1 MVTRGFSPLACNR
14 VSEKTGLPLR
24 LNAQFPHQGV
34 VMARLQFARNRIS
47 SAVLFVGCW
56 LCPTPVC
63 LADVVVNGVALEPA
77 NLALAGRAVA
87 DGRYWYD
94 AMTGAW
100 GYEGQGTAGFIAP
113 GLALGGHLREDASQG
128 RSGVFI
134 NGRQLP
140 DGDVVALM
148 QMGIPV
154 QQGRWWV
161 DAFGNAGAEGGPA
174 LFNLRAIARQSA
186 GQRGG
191 ADSIYSTWG
200 SGDNKSSTWI
210 GADGSLSQSTTI
222 NGKTYDYYIGD

>member
-1 MVTRGFSPLACNR
+1 MPDSIQMLAWQSLMLGALLGLSTNLVQAEVVINDQS
-14 VSEKTGLPLR
+14 VSLR
-24 LNAQFPHQGV
+24 ELQAQSMRSGQ
-34 VMARLQFARNRIS
+34 RI
-47 SAVLFVGCW
+47 
-56 LCPTPVC
+56 
-63 LADVVVNGVALEPA
+63 
-77 NLALAGRAVA
+77 R

-100 GYEGQGTAGFIAP
+100 GYEGQATSGFVAP
-113 GLALGGHLREDASQG
+113 GLSLGGPLRADASNG
-128 RSGVFI
+128 HTGVFI
-134 NGRQLP
+134 NGRQLA
-140 DGDVVALM
+140 DGDVIALM

-174 LFNLRAIARQSA
+174 LFNLRAIAQQNSLT
-186 GQRGG
+186 RGN
-191 ADSIYSTWG
+191 DSIYSTWG